1 VAILNNDRPVISGFE
16 NAGLIVHIMDS
27 VGQGHYHC
35 IYCTTELIR
44 SRGNT
49 GTGVPSPEP
58 WYYMHPRN
66 GPNDCGNT
74 ANYRVFSVI
83 TGSLRM
89 TEPGRGLKIREEN
102 PWFGRALSCNSDTHQ
117 LVGRNNRP
125 GHRLSKPRGGPRPR
139 SSSRSSRV
147 RDHLTGEVER
157 FALSR
162 RPRAAGWARQAAQL
176 FRLKRHGD
184 VC

>member
-1 VAILNNDRPVISGFE
+1 MPQPQRVQIAVAILNNDRPVISGFE

-27 VGQGHYHC
+27 VEQGHYYC

-74 ANYRVFSVI
+74 ANYRVFSII

-89 TEPGRGLKIREEN
+89 TEPGRGLKIREES
-102 PWFGRALSCNSDTHQ
+102 PWFGRALSWNSDTHQ
-117 LVGRNNRP
+117 LVGRSNWPEEFRHP
-125 GHRLSKPRGGPRPR
+125 STCR
-139 SSSRSSRV
+139 SEQLARTSALETARRSETELIESIV
-147 RDHLTGEVER
+147 
-157 FALSR
+157 AS
-162 RPRAAGWARQAAQL
+162 A
-176 FRLKRHGD
+176 
-184 VC
+184 